1 MQLEPVTTAQK
12 LWLRLLLDTILAKY
26 IIFNTGMEAVKF
38 DITPRSIYLE
48 GSLLP
53 EDRSSLQ
60 ILNGIN
66 ALIISQFQE
75 NRMVAEIFGVPS
87 TRPRTTGSIGVSS
100 CKQQSVY
107 LASLSAAVHV
117 IEITRDSV
125 QL

>member
-26 IIFNTGMEAVKF
+26 IIFNATTTGMEAVKF

-60 ILNGIN
+60 LLNGIN

-75 NRMVAEIFGVPS
+75 IRMAAEIFGVPS

-100 CKQQSVY
+100 CKQ
-107 LASLSAAVHV
+107 
-117 IEITRDSV
+117 
-125 QL
+125 